1 MVRGI
6 VGPILRLQTD
16 NQNQETGGSMREN
29 TGRFAVVTGASSGI
43 GYELARVFAK
53 NGYDLLVTAENDLS
67 EAVREFES
75 LGTEVNSVQADLAK
89 YEGVERLWAAIQ
101 STGRQVNAIAI
112 NAGVGVGGSF
122 VETDLQ
128 QELNLIQLN
137 VTSTVHLAKRV
148 VQDMVARRSGRI
160 LFTSSIAGTMPT
172 PLEAVYGASKA
183 FVLSFSQSLRH
194 ELKDLGITVTALQ
207 PGPTD
212 TNFFHRAGMDNTKV
226 GSEGKYTNDPA
237 EVAEQGYKALMDGED
252 HVYASSM
259 KTKVQGEVGKFMPES
274 LKAEQHRKQA
284 EPKTGTD

>member
-43 GYELARVFAK
+43 GYELARVFVK

-259 KTKVQGEVGKFMPES
+259 KTKVQGELGKFMPES